1 MNNTLYITVGLPGSG
16 KSTYVK
22 NFINNKDIEYL
33 SSDSLRAVYGK
44 SEEDQTVTPLVFG
57 HIKRKVDEFL
67 KDGKNVMVDATSVN
81 RKERS
86 DYIKTAKKH
95 GAKVVAI
102 VFKMDRQGLIDRN
115 KKRGEQGGRVV
126 PDWVIDKM
134 LNKFEDPSYSEWIDV
149 MIYVWILFHFLSING
164 KLNSIIFFLISIK
177 NSEFAIL
184 VWAYPLL
191 LI

>member
-16 KSTYVK
+16 KSTYAK
-22 NFINNKDIEYL
+22 EFIKGKEIEYL
-33 SSDSLRAVYGK
+33 SSDSLRAVFGK

-57 HIKRKVDEFL
+57 HIKKKVDEFL

-81 RKERS
+81 HKERS
-86 DYIKTAKKH
+86 DYINTAKKY

-134 LNKFEDPSYSEWIDV
+134 LAKFEEPSYNEGIDV
-149 MIYVWILFHFLSING
+149 MIYVWKTTKTNT
-164 KLNSIIFFLISIK
+164 
-177 NSEFAIL
+177 
-184 VWAYPLL
+184 
-191 LI
+191 

>member
-1 MNNTLYITVGLPGSG
+1 MNTLYITVGLPGSG

-22 NFINNKDIEYL
+22 NFIKDKEIEYL

-67 KDGKNVMVDATSVN
+67 KDGKNVLVDATSVN

-86 DYIKTAKKH
+86 DYINTAKKY

-115 KKRGEQGGRVV
+115 KKRGEEGGRVV

-134 LNKFEDPSYSEWIDV
+134 LAKFEEPSYSEGIDV
-149 MIYVWILFHFLSING
+149 MIYV
-164 KLNSIIFFLISIK
+164 
-177 NSEFAIL
+177 
-184 VWAYPLL
+184 
-191 LI
+191 

>member
-22 NFINNKDIEYL
+22 NFIKDKEIEYL

-67 KDGKNVMVDATSVN
+67 KDGKNVLVDATSVN

-86 DYIKTAKKH
+86 DYINTAKKY

-115 KKRGEQGGRVV
+115 KKRGEEGGRVV

-134 LNKFEDPSYSEWIDV
+134 LAKFEEPSYDEGIDV
-149 MIYVWILFHFLSING
+149 MIYV
-164 KLNSIIFFLISIK
+164 
-177 NSEFAIL
+177 
-184 VWAYPLL
+184 
-191 LI
+191 

>member
-22 NFINNKDIEYL
+22 NFIKDKDIEYL

-57 HIKRKVDEFL
+57 HIKKKVDEFL
-67 KDGKNVMVDATSVN
+67 KDGKNVLVDATSVN

-86 DYIKTAKKH
+86 DYINTAKKY

-126 PDWVIDKM
+126 PDFVIDKM
-134 LNKFEDPSYSEWIDV
+134 LNKFEEPSYSEGIDV
-149 MIYVWILFHFLSING
+149 MIYV
-164 KLNSIIFFLISIK
+164 
-177 NSEFAIL
+177 
-184 VWAYPLL
+184 
-191 LI
+191 

>member
-1 MNNTLYITVGLPGSG
+1 MNTLYITVGLPGSG

-22 NFINNKDIEYL
+22 NFIKDKEIEYL

-67 KDGKNVMVDATSVN
+67 KDGKNVLVDATSVN

-86 DYIKTAKKH
+86 DYINTAKKY

-126 PDWVIDKM
+126 PDFVIDKM
-134 LNKFEDPSYSEWIDV
+134 LNKFEEPSYDEGIDV
-149 MIYVWILFHFLSING
+149 MIYV
-164 KLNSIIFFLISIK
+164 
-177 NSEFAIL
+177 
-184 VWAYPLL
+184 
-191 LI
+191 

>member
-1 MNNTLYITVGLPGSG
+1 MNNTLYIAVGLPGSG
-16 KSTYVK
+16 KSTYAK
-22 NFINNKDIEYL
+22 NFIKDKDIEYL

-67 KDGKNVMVDATSVN
+67 KDGKNVLVDATSVN
-81 RKERS
+81 RRERS
-86 DYIKTAKKH
+86 DYINTAKKY

-134 LNKFEDPSYSEWIDV
+134 LAKFEEPSYSEGIDV
-149 MIYVWILFHFLSING
+149 MIYV
-164 KLNSIIFFLISIK
+164 
-177 NSEFAIL
+177 
-184 VWAYPLL
+184 
-191 LI
+191 

>member
-16 KSTYVK
+16 KSTYAK
-22 NFINNKDIEYL
+22 KFIEKKDIEYL
-33 SSDSLRAVYGK
+33 SSDELRAVFGK

-67 KDGKNVMVDATSVN
+67 KDGKNVLVDATSVN
-81 RKERS
+81 RRERS
-86 DYIKTAKKH
+86 DYINTAKKY

-126 PDWVIDKM
+126 PDFVIDKM
-134 LNKFEDPSYSEWIDV
+134 LAKFEEPSYSEGIDV
-149 MIYVWILFHFLSING
+149 IIYV
-164 KLNSIIFFLISIK
+164 
-177 NSEFAIL
+177 
-184 VWAYPLL
+184 
-191 LI
+191 

>member
-1 MNNTLYITVGLPGSG
+1 MNNTLYIAVGLPGSG
-16 KSTYVK
+16 KSTYAK
-22 NFINNKDIEYL
+22 NFIKDKDIEYL

-67 KDGKNVMVDATSVN
+67 KDGKNVLVDATSVN

-86 DYIKTAKKH
+86 DYINSAKKY

-134 LNKFEDPSYSEWIDV
+134 LAKFEEPSYDEGIDV
-149 MIYVWILFHFLSING
+149 MIYV
-164 KLNSIIFFLISIK
+164 
-177 NSEFAIL
+177 
-184 VWAYPLL
+184 
-191 LI
+191 

>member
-1 MNNTLYITVGLPGSG
+1 MNNTLYIAVGLPGSG

-22 NFINNKDIEYL
+22 NFIKDKDIEYL
-33 SSDSLRAVYGK
+33 SSDELRAVYGK

-67 KDGKNVMVDATSVN
+67 KDGKNVLVDATSVN
-81 RKERS
+81 RRERS
-86 DYIKTAKKH
+86 DYINTAKKY

-134 LNKFEDPSYSEWIDV
+134 LAKFEEPSYSEGIDV
-149 MIYVWILFHFLSING
+149 MIYV
-164 KLNSIIFFLISIK
+164 
-177 NSEFAIL
+177 
-184 VWAYPLL
+184 
-191 LI
+191 

>member
-1 MNNTLYITVGLPGSG
+1 MNNTLYIAVGLPGSG
-16 KSTYVK
+16 KSTYAK
-22 NFINNKDIEYL
+22 NFIKDKDIEYL
-33 SSDSLRAVYGK
+33 SSDELRAVYGK

-67 KDGKNVMVDATSVN
+67 KDGKNVLVDATSVN

-86 DYIKTAKKH
+86 DYINSAKKY

-134 LNKFEDPSYSEWIDV
+134 LAKFEEPSYDEGIDV
-149 MIYVWILFHFLSING
+149 MIYV
-164 KLNSIIFFLISIK
+164 
-177 NSEFAIL
+177 
-184 VWAYPLL
+184 
-191 LI
+191 

>member
-16 KSTYVK
+16 KSTYAK
-22 NFINNKDIEYL
+22 EFIKGKEIEYL
-33 SSDSLRAVYGK
+33 SSDSLRAVFGK

-81 RKERS
+81 RNERS
-86 DYIKTAKKH
+86 DYINTAKKY

-134 LNKFEDPSYSEWIDV
+134 LGKFEEPSYSEGIDV
-149 MIYVWILFHFLSING
+149 MIYV
-164 KLNSIIFFLISIK
+164 
-177 NSEFAIL
+177 
-184 VWAYPLL
+184 
-191 LI
+191 

>member
-22 NFINNKDIEYL
+22 NFIKDKEIEYL

-67 KDGKNVMVDATSVN
+67 KDGKNVLVDATSVN

-86 DYIKTAKKH
+86 DYIKTAKKYD
-95 GAKVVAI
+95 AKVVAI
-102 VFKMDRQGLIDRN
+102 VFKMDRQGLIERN

-134 LNKFEDPSYSEWIDV
+134 LNKFEEPSYDEGIDV
-149 MIYVWILFHFLSING
+149 MIYV
-164 KLNSIIFFLISIK
+164 
-177 NSEFAIL
+177 
-184 VWAYPLL
+184 
-191 LI
+191 

>member
-1 MNNTLYITVGLPGSG
+1 MNTLYITVGLPGSG

-22 NFINNKDIEYL
+22 NFIKDKEIEYL

-67 KDGKNVMVDATSVN
+67 KDGKNVLVDATSVN

-86 DYIKTAKKH
+86 DYINTAKKY

-134 LNKFEDPSYSEWIDV
+134 LNKFEEPSYDEGIDV
-149 MIYVWILFHFLSING
+149 MIYV
-164 KLNSIIFFLISIK
+164 
-177 NSEFAIL
+177 
-184 VWAYPLL
+184 
-191 LI
+191 